1 MEILKFVFIR
11 QECQPANI
19 SSANICVDGCND
31 TDDDDSEAVEAIVR
45 GLEASCA
52 CDECGEVARLLGA
65 IFHQAPERSREPQ
78 QKRG

>member
-1 MEILKFVFIR
+1 MGGVGGY
-11 QECQPANI
+11 N
-19 SSANICVDGCND
+19 NM
-31 TDDDDSEAVEAIVR
+31 DDDDSEAAEAIVG

-65 IFHQAPERSREPQ
+65 IFHQAPERSREHQ